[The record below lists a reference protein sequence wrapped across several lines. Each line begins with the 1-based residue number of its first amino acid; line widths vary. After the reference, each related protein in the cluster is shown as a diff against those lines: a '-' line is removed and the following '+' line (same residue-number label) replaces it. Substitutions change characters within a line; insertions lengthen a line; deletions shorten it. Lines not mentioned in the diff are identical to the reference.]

1 MLKPLNEYVVLE
13 KEKVENKTS
22 SGIILSDKP
31 KEQPSI
37 GHVVAVGPGKV
48 ENGQVI
54 KMDVQVGDK
63 VIFKKY
69 GGTEVEIDDHEYLI
83 ISITDILAI
92 VE

>member
-37 GHVVAVGPGKV
+37 GYVVAVGPGKV